1 MSSEF
6 YFRKVAPFVIQAIE
20 THGALAFDAFWKG
33 DWVDDFENEEEI
45 QNIFRVIGQVEKLN
59 QQRDI
64 FLSLL
69 QEGKRVNE
77 LLQDCHSENGWE
89 IFEYNF
95 LIAGRHQHCYEA
107 DFLIREVELNP
118 LNPTSEK
125 LLLVN
130 ALVGHR
136 KIRSVSGE
144 DSGYFSPSDVC
155 EIVRCLPK
163 ILDDDLALRWHRLQM
178 LYPDEY
184 LPQRTLKDAFS
195 GDSEWPRRFL
205 QETWLPF
212 LQDAV
217 KRGCGILTVCG
228 Y

>member
-20 THGALAFDAFWKG
+20 THGELAFDTFWKG

-45 QNIFRVIGQVEKLN
+45 QNIFRVLGQVERLN

-64 FLSLL
+64 FFPLL
-69 QEGKRVNE
+69 REGNHVQEF
-77 LLQDCHSENGWE
+77 LQDCHSENGWE
-89 IFEYNF
+89 IREYNF
-95 LIAGRHQHCYEA
+95 LIAGRYQHCYET
-107 DFLIREVELNP
+107 DFLIREVELNQTP
-118 LNPTSEK
+118 EK

-130 ALVGHR
+130 ALVGYR
-136 KIRSVSGE
+136 KIRHVMGE
-144 DSGYFSPSDVC
+144 DSTYFRPSDVC
-155 EIVRCLPK
+155 EIVKWLPK
-163 ILDDDLALRWHRLQM
+163 ILDEDLALRWQRLQM
-178 LYPDEY
+178 LYPNEY
-184 LPQRTLKDAFS
+184 LPPKSLQDAFS

-212 LQDAV
+212 LQDAAN
-217 KRGCGILTVCG
+217 RGCGILTVCG